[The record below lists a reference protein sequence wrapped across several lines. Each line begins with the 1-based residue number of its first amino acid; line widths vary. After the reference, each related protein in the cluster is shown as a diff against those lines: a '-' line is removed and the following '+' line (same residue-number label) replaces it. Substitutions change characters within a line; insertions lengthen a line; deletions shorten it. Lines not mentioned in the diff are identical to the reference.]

1 MELPGPV
8 ALFDGECSI
17 CDTTVRFLLRRDA
30 HGRLRFASLQ
40 GETAAAL
47 RAERAD
53 FPRDLAT
60 MVLAEPAPGGGLRL
74 LLNSDGIARAIE
86 LTGSTG
92 LARALRLVPRPV
104 RDLVYRVFARNRY
117 RLFGRKDACD
127 LPAPE
132 DRAALLP

>member
-8 ALFDGECSI
+8 AFFDGECSI
-17 CDTTVRFLLRRDA
+17 CDTTVRFLLRRDG

-47 RAERAD
+47 RAERD
-53 FPRDLAT
+53 DVPRDLAT
-60 MVLAEPAPGGGLRL
+60 MVLAEPAPGRGLRL
-74 LLNSDGIARAIE
+74 LRNSDGIARAIE